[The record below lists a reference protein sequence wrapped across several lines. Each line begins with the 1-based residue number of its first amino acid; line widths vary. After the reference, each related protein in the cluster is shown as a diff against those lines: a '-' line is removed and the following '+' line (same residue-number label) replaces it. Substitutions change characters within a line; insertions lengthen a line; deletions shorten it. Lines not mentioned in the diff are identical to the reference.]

1 MWEGAF
7 LLLNIYV
14 KINSHVISSNIILL
28 YDLFFK
34 YDFIV
39 YTAAPFYLDTE
50 IFSSI
55 YHVKFNYAII
65 ICVCYKATFLY
76 DYNSL
81 NRND

>member
-1 MWEGAF
+1 MLF
-7 LLLNIYV
+7 LQTLFYCTIF
-14 KINSHVISSNIILL
+14 IL
-28 YDLFFK
+28 K

-39 YTAAPFYLDTE
+39 YTAAAFYLDTE

-65 ICVCYKATFLY
+65 ICVCYKATLLY

-81 NRND
+81 NGND